1 MVFPKD
7 LRYRRKAPSF
17 KTVILKIFS
26 GSRLSVNAVRIAS
39 DDQVLNLVIVEYA

>member
-17 KTVILKIFS
+17 KTVILIFS